1 MKKLTAM
8 LLVAAM
14 TIGLVACGNNAG
26 TPDSG
31 NAPAQDAGTET
42 SGGGLKLLQLRSPR
56 LKSLPL
62 PVQTM

>member
-31 NAPAQDAGTET
+31 NTPAQDTGTET
-42 SGGGLKLLQLRSPR
+42 SGGGG
-56 LKSLPL
+56 
-62 PVQTM
+62 